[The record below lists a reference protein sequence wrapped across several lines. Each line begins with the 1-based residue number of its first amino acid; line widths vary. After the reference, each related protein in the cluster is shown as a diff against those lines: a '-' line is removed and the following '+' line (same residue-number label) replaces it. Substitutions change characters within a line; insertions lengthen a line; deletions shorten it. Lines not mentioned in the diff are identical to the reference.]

1 MHAIMTVTDWM
12 LTPAERRNPAT
23 WLDHGDQAWA
33 AGNRV
38 RPLVHGSVYFAALLR
53 ELQQLGDG
61 DQVYLADWRGDPDE
75 LLDGPG
81 TAIGVELARAASAG
95 AVVHGLIWRSH
106 LDRLRMSSA
115 ENRMLSEVVNNFG
128 GQLLLD
134 QRVRRVGSHHQ
145 KFVVIRHPDRSAD
158 DVAFVG
164 GIDLSHSRND
174 TADHYGDPQTQEMAA
189 AYGPTPPWHDV
200 QLEIRGPAVADVET
214 CFRERWADPAP
225 LRQLHPWMYVSDRIR
240 GDKEKAGRL
249 PVQLPAPQP
258 CGPHTVQLLRTY
270 PSHSPKYP
278 FAPDGERSVALGY
291 RKAIERAQRIIY
303 LEDQFLWSAEV
314 ARVFADALRREPELR
329 LIAVVPRHCDQDGH
343 RAVQSAGL
351 THHEA
356 LTMIHAAGGDRV
368 AVLDIENH
376 AGTPVYVHAKVCVVD
391 DTWAAVGSANLNMRS
406 WTHDSELTAAV
417 LDDEGDYARDLRVQL
432 MAEHLDRGA
441 DDVADLADPAVAFDA
456 MTAAARTL
464 DEWWQSGR
472 SGERPAGRVRWHKLP
487 EIDPSTPRWAP
498 TMNRTIN
505 DPDGRPFAWRRANRW

>member
-1 MHAIMTVTDWM
+1 M
-12 LTPAERRNPAT
+12 LTAVERRNDAN
-23 WLDHGDQAWA
+23 WLDQRHPGDEAWSHG
-33 AGNRV
+33 NLV
-38 RPLVHGSVYFAALLR
+38 RPLVHGSAYFAQLLEELR
-53 ELQQLGDG
+53 ELGEG

-95 AVVHGLIWRSH
+95 ARVHGLIWRSH

-128 GQLLLD
+128 GCLLLD

-145 KFVVIRHPDRSAD
+145 KFVVIRHPDRPTD

-174 TADHYGDPQTQEMAA
+174 TADHHGDLQTQTMAE

-200 QLEIRGPAVADVET
+200 QVEIRGPAVADVET

-240 GDKEKAGRL
+240 GDRETASRL
-249 PVQLPAPQP
+249 PDLLPAPP
-258 CGPHTVQLLRTY
+258 GAGPHTVQLLRTY

-278 FAPDGERSVALGY
+278 FAPLGERSVALGY
-291 RKAIERAQRIIY
+291 RKAIARAERLIY
-303 LEDQFLWSAEV
+303 LEDQFFWSAEV
-314 ARVFADALRREPELR
+314 AGVFADALRRSPELR
-329 LIAVVPRHCDQDGH
+329 LVAVVPRHCDQDGYS
-343 RAVQSAGL
+343 AVQSAGL
-351 THHEA
+351 THQEA
-356 LTMIHAAGGDRV
+356 LHAIHDAGGDRV
-368 AVLDIENH
+368 AILDIENH

-417 LDDEGDYARDLRVQL
+417 LDESGDGTGFARDLRLRL
-432 MAEHLDRGA
+432 MGEHLDRTL
-441 DDVADLADPAVAFDA
+441 DDVADLVDPLSAFDVVR
-456 MTAAARTL
+456 AAAHKL
-464 DEWWQSGR
+464 DEWWDRGR
-472 SGERPAGRVRWHKLP
+472 SGGRPPGRVRWHKIP
-487 EIDPSTPRWAP
+487 EVEPGTHRWGPA
-498 TMNRTIN
+498 MNRMIN
-505 DPDGRPFAWRRANRW
+505 DPDGRPLSWRRANRW